1 MGSYVV
7 PTWHENRGDEK
18 DPFAREKCF
27 SALRNTAAA
36 WSKRLVM
43 FGKSLIFQYFYW
55 RIRYMPI
62 GELDSTGLQE
72 GASVFLPVLEIDKNC
87 GYLAFLA
94 FCFSLSL
101 GLVFERAK
109 EGQS

>member
-1 MGSYVV
+1 MS
-7 PTWHENRGDEK
+7 
-18 DPFAREKCF
+18 
-27 SALRNTAAA
+27 
-36 WSKRLVM
+36 
-43 FGKSLIFQYFYW
+43 
-55 RIRYMPI
+55 I
-62 GELDSTGLQE
+62 GELDSTGLLE
-72 GASVFLPVLEIDKNC
+72 GASVFLEIDKNC